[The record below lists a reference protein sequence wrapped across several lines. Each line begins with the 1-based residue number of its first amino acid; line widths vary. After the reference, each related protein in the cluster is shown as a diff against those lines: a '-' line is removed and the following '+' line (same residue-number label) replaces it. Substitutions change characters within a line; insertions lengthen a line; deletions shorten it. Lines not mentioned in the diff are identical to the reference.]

1 MVNST
6 HHQAVHQVAPDFR
19 VSAQSADGVIE
30 AIEST
35 TLPIL
40 GVQFHPERLA
50 TGDDTCFTRL
60 FAFLK
65 GVENE
70 LIGSIKG
77 VKGTILLQS
86 SKLSVISYQL
96 SVIS

>member
-1 MVNST
+1 MHPIKIQPDTRLHDLLQCDSAMVNST

-65 GVENE
+65 GVEKE
-70 LIGSIKG
+70 
-77 VKGTILLQS
+77 
-86 SKLSVISYQL
+86 
-96 SVIS
+96 